1 MQGNHDIKELI
12 VISGKG
18 GTGKTSLLGAFA
30 SLATDKVLCD
40 ADVDAADLYLILE
53 PEIRKRQDFQEGHRA
68 IIDPDRCTEC
78 GLCRDLCRFH
88 AISPDFTVDP
98 IECEGCGVCVYFC
111 PAKAIDFPIK
121 TCGELFISETR
132 CGPMVHARL
141 GIAEDNSGKLV
152 TLTRKEARKLAKKRS
167 LGLILTDGPPGL
179 ACPVIAA
186 IAGATA
192 VMIVTEPTLSGH
204 HDMDRVVELANHFEI
219 PASICVNKYDLNPDM
234 TAVIE
239 QYAKE
244 RALPILGRIPFDP
257 IFTKAMVQKQT
268 IVQYDGRSQPAAAVV
283 EIWEKLAARFGLQ

>member
-1 MQGNHDIKELI
+1 MQGNHDIRELI

-68 IIDPDRCTEC
+68 VIDQDRCTEC

-88 AISPDFTVDP
+88 AISPEFKVDP
-98 IECEGCGVCVYFC
+98 IECEGCGVCVHFC
-111 PAKAIDFPIK
+111 PVEAIDFPIK

-152 TLTRKEARKLAKKRS
+152 TLTRKEARELAKNRG

-179 ACPVIAA
+179 ACPVIAS

-192 VMIVTEPTLSGH
+192 VLIVTEPTLSGH

-234 TAVIE
+234 TGVIE

-244 RALPILGRIPFDP
+244 RGLPVLGRIPFDP
-257 IFTKAMVQKQT
+257 VFTKAMVQNQT
-268 IVQYDGRSQPAAAVV
+268 IIEYDGRSQAAQALTD
-283 EIWEKLAARFGLQ
+283 IWEKVMSSL